1 MIKKLIKYIVI
12 RFLLII
18 KHCPYIPF
26 LKVIRLRSWCYR
38 FALKSMGSNTYILD
52 AVTILSPEKLELG
65 KRVSIHENSLLACQ
79 GGVKI
84 GDCVAIGSN
93 FIISSSEHINKDTSK
108 LIKDQGIKSLPVAI
122 GNNVWIGARV
132 TILMGV
138 KIGNNSIIGAGS
150 LVNKDI
156 PDNVVAAGVPAK
168 IIRKR

>member
-1 MIKKLIKYIVI
+1 MIKKLII

-18 KHCPYIPF
+18 KYCPYIPF
-26 LKVIRLRSWCYR
+26 LNVLHLRSWCYR
-38 FALKSMGSNTYILD
+38 FALKSMGRNTYILD
-52 AVTILSPEKLELG
+52 GVTIIAPEKLEIG
-65 KRVSIHENSLLACQ
+65 NRVSIHENSLLACQ

-108 LIKDQGIKSLPVAI
+108 LIKDQGMKSLPVEI
-122 GNNVWIGARV
+122 GNNIWIGARV

-150 LVNKDI
+150 LVNKNI
-156 PDNVVAAGVPAK
+156 PDNVVVAGVPAK